1 VRQSDCVGPRVMSRS
16 FDEVCLLGRQ
26 CVRGVR
32 RMMGFRARSVWLG
45 GVILLV
51 VMLVSLPGLAETE
64 TEAAAEGE
72 VVSIESAGLLPIPDY
87 SGDIWTRSHLTGDW
101 GEVRSHL
108 ASKGVQAEIRWN
120 QTVQS
125 VVDGGRNEDT
135 DYGGSL
141 NYDLILDLMRMGVL
155 PGALI
160 RFRAESRYGDS
171 INSATGSILPANL
184 DGLFPLTSPI
194 DDDFLPITVTSLN
207 YTQFLSEHF
216 AVTVGKFDTLD
227 GDPNEFAGG
236 RGVSQFL
243 NSNFI
248 FNPSLA
254 LIVPYSTLGFGI
266 IILPNPHLTV
276 TRPHDQYFGRIGIH
290 RLWRHRR
297 WRDLVDGSPASISAR
312 KSTGRRESR
321 GKPYGTH
328 PVPRL

>member
-1 VRQSDCVGPRVMSRS
+1 MSRS

-108 ASKGVQAEIRWN
+108 ASKGVQAEIRRN

-266 IILPNPHLTV
+266 IILPNPHLTI
-276 TRPHDQYFGRIGIH
+276 TSLMINTSD
-290 RLWRHRR
+290 
-297 WRDLVDGSPASISAR
+297 ASE
-312 KSTGRRESR
+312 STGFGDIGDGATWSTEAQLQ
-321 GKPYGTH
+321 Y
-328 PVPRL
+328 RLGNLPGGANLVASLTERIQSQGCNPT